1 MEDYFGL
8 ETFLRTATP
17 HLTSKSSVLVAAAHW
32 ALCRKTALCV
42 GTSESGV
49 EGVRSELLPEGWTS
63 VEGVFSLRY
72 TDAKGQKFLLK
83 VVTADDMTILSL
95 LALKDNQS
103 TDISLATQDF
113 VEGLT
118 LKATEVG
125 NLVDQLDNK
134 LLDPLIKPKEMEQ
147 AKTKKSGEEKGNQPK
162 EQPGRDPLLTAGG
175 RGRVDPGPPG
185 WDNVGPPAL
194 GGSDLDPLGGMMGG
208 GMLMDPRGPGRGG
221 QPRFDPVGP
230 GMPGMPGFGGEM
242 GGPGGMGGMG
252 SMGGMGGMGGVGGM
266 PGRGG
271 LGGRGGGR
279 NFGDAMRPPS
289 WDNNMYM

>member
-17 HLTSKSSVLVAAAHW
+17 FLTSQSSVLVAACHW
-32 ALCRKTALCV
+32 ALCRRTALCV
-42 GTSESGV
+42 GTGESGV

-63 VEGVFSLRY
+63 VEGVFCLRY
-72 TDAKGQKFLLK
+72 TDAKVQKFLLK

-95 LALKDNQS
+95 LVLKDNQS
-103 TDISLATQDF
+103 TDISLATHDF

-125 NLVDQLDNK
+125 KLVEQLDK
-134 LLDPLIKPKEMEQ
+134 QLLDPLMKPKEKSEV
-147 AKTKKSGEEKGNQPK
+147 KTKKGDEKGNQPK
-162 EQPGRDPLLTAGG
+162 EQPGRDPLTAGG
-175 RGRVDPGPPG
+175 RGGRVDPGPPG
-185 WDNVGPPAL
+185 WDGVGPPAL

-221 QPRFDPVGP
+221 HPRFDPVGP

-242 GGPGGMGGMG
+242 GGL
-252 SMGGMGGMGGVGGM
+252 GGMGGMGGVGGM

-289 WDNNMYM
+289 WDNMYM

>member
-1 MEDYFGL
+1 M
-8 ETFLRTATP
+8 
-17 HLTSKSSVLVAAAHW
+17 
-32 ALCRKTALCV
+32 
-42 GTSESGV
+42 
-49 EGVRSELLPEGWTS
+49 
-63 VEGVFSLRY
+63 
-72 TDAKGQKFLLK
+72 
-83 VVTADDMTILSL
+83 ADDMTILSL

-103 TDISLATQDF
+103 TDVSLATQDF

-118 LKATEVG
+118 LRTTKIGE
-125 NLVDQLDNK
+125 LVEQLDK
-134 LLDPLIKPKEMEQ
+134 QLLDPLMKSKEKIK
-147 AKTKKSGEEKGNQPK
+147 AKKGDEEKGNQPK
-162 EQPGRDPLLTAGG
+162 EQPGRDPPLTVSG
-175 RGRVDPGPPG
+175 RGGRVDPGPPG
-185 WDNVGPPAL
+185 WDGVGPPAL

-242 GGPGGMGGMG
+242 GG
-252 SMGGMGGMGGVGGM
+252 MGGMGGVGGM

-289 WDNNMYM
+289 WDNMYM

>member
-1 MEDYFGL
+1 MEGYFGL

-17 HLTSKSSVLVAAAHW
+17 SLTSQSSVLVAASHW
-32 ALCRKTALCV
+32 ALCRRTALCV
-42 GTSESGV
+42 GTGESGV

-63 VEGVFSLRY
+63 TEGVFCLRY
-72 TDAKGQKFLLK
+72 IDAKGQKFLLK

-125 NLVDQLDNK
+125 KLVEQLDQQ
-134 LLDPLIKPKEMEQ
+134 LLDPLIKPKEKSEV
-147 AKTKKSGEEKGNQPK
+147 KTKKGGEEKGNQPK
-162 EQPGRDPLLTAGG
+162 GQQQPGRDPHHTADG
-175 RGRVDPGPPG
+175 RGGRVDPGPPR
-185 WDNVGPPAL
+185 WDGVGPPAL

-230 GMPGMPGFGGEM
+230 GMPGFGGEM

-252 SMGGMGGMGGVGGM
+252 GMGGGVGGM

-289 WDNNMYM
+289 WDNMYM